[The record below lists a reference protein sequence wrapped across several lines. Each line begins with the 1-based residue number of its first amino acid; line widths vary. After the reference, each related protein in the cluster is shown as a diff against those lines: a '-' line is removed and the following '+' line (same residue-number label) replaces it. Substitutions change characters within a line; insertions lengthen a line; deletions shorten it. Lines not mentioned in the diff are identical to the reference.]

1 MSFRSFLVSLIA
13 LVVLAGPVGAN
24 LVLNPGFETGDFT
37 GWSVTGDGVLID
49 NVFPNTGLYDAA
61 FSALTTDSD
70 PGVLSQVLTTS
81 PGLSYTISFAL
92 LDEAGF
98 SGDSFIVQFGG
109 YTTTVTGDTAAP
121 PGDSPSLYTAFSFTA
136 PSADIVGSNTTLSF
150 EGLQD
155 PSTNQA
161 WNLDDIFV
169 IGSASVVP
177 EPATWA
183 LLLIAFVGL
192 GVQRS
197 LRTGVHRFAPCVRDR
212 PTRST
217 RATDHH

>member
-1 MSFRSFLVSLIA
+1 MPKPIVRRRCMSFRSFLVSLIA
-13 LVVLAGPVGAN
+13 LVALAGPVGAN

-37 GWSVTGDGVLID
+37 GWSVTGDGILID

-109 YTTTVTGDTAAP
+109 YTTTVTGDMAAP
-121 PGDSPSLYTAFSFTA
+121 PGDLPSLYTAFSFTA
-136 PSADIVGSNTTLSF
+136 PSATL
-150 EGLQD
+150 LA
-155 PSTNQA
+155 QA
-161 WNLDDIFV
+161 Q
-169 IGSASVVP
+169 P
-177 EPATWA
+177 C
-183 LLLIAFVGL
+183 
-192 GVQRS
+192 R
-197 LRTGVHRFAPCVRDR
+197 LRACKIPQ
-212 PTRST
+212 PTRRGTST
-217 RATDHH
+217 TSSSPDPLPPCPNRRPGPCC

>member
-161 WNLDDIFV
+161 WNFDDVFV
-169 IGSASVVP
+169 TGSASAVP
-177 EPATWA
+177 EPATWT

-197 LRTGVHRFAPCVRDR
+197 LRTAVHRFAPRVRDR

-217 RATDHH
+217 RATDHR